1 MQKKILITVLCVIV
15 LSLSACSMVACNK
28 DELPSVF
35 EMPQGSRPDKASL
48 FSAED
53 TSTINSALAP
63 DATQEQL
70 KAAVMALYD
79 TANSSRI
86 DTPLSLVV
94 QESDA
99 GIDMGNVIM
108 HAFNLR
114 DGDKWYYQLATSVDV
129 FGNPALSAIVSAF
142 AGYLKVGY
150 STGDGNYYYFG
161 ELGPQFKCDCSIPTF
176 PYATFVIP
184 VDENA
189 KPEDKPFANAMT
201 LEEFNSTLNVLK
213 SIHEI
218 NNMDFCKEIIAD
230 DPVITFSDGVYRVE
244 FAVDTQNADAEL
256 LEKWYAMPQKDM
268 QVGGQ
273 SIKQYNSYT
282 AVLEVWD
289 NGYAKSFESHA
300 DRDAGMAS
308 GKPVD
313 RFTYIW
319 DEDEILDLLKQ
330 DRSVD
335 NKTALVLHDVEDYI
349 NYYSDPEFVAKEL
362 GLIEKAAIV
371 LAAIVAVIIVIVVT
385 VEVLVKKGKLP
396 KLAAHRA
403 GKKAKRLA
411 RKQAKNANKG
421 GDIRDDSQDG
431 VACAEQDCDCENGGD
446 CALAPI
452 ECDDADDFCECLEEC
467 ACETENDAKEDAQKD

>member
-53 TSTINSALAP
+53 MSTINSALAP

-99 GIDMGNVIM
+99 GISLGSVLM
-108 HAFNLR
+108 HSFNLR
-114 DGDKWYYQLATSVDV
+114 NGDKWYYQLATSVKTDSPV
-129 FGNPALSAIVSAF
+129 FDAILAIT

-161 ELGPQFKCDCSIPTF
+161 ELGPQFKCDCSVPTF

-189 KPEDKPFANAMT
+189 KPEDKPFADAMT

-319 DEDEILDLLKQ
+319 EEDDILDLLKQ
-330 DRSVD
+330 DQSVD

-371 LAAIVAVIIVIVVT
+371 LAAIAAVIIVIVVT

-403 GKKAKRLA
+403 KKKAKRLA
-411 RKQAKNANKG
+411 RKQAKNANKS

-431 VACAEQDCDCENGGD
+431 VACAF
-446 CALAPI
+446 API

-467 ACETENDAKEDAQKD
+467 ACETENDAKEDARKD

>member
-1 MQKKILITVLCVIV
+1 MQKKIICVFAIVVVLT
-15 LSLSACSMVACNK
+15 LAMGTFVACNGQ
-28 DELPSVF
+28 LPSTF
-35 EMPQGSRPDKASL
+35 EMPEGSRPDKASL
-48 FSAED
+48 FSAQD
-53 TSTINSALAP
+53 VAAINAAMQVG
-63 DATQEQL
+63 ATQEQ
-70 KAAVMALYD
+70 KKEAVMTLFS

-86 DTPLSLVV
+86 NTPLSLVV

-99 GIDMGNVIM
+99 GISLGSVLM
-108 HAFNLR
+108 HSFNLR
-114 DGDKWYYQLATSVDV
+114 NGDKWYYQLATSVKTDSPL
-129 FGNPALSAIVSAF
+129 FDAILAAT

-161 ELGPQFKCDCSIPTF
+161 KLGPQFKCDCSIPTF

-201 LEEFNSTLNVLK
+201 LDEFNTKLNVLR

-230 DPVITFSDGVYRVE
+230 DPVITFENGVYKVA
-244 FAVDTQNADAEL
+244 FAVDTLNADPAL

-273 SIKQYNSYT
+273 SINKYNSYT

-313 RFTYIW
+313 RYTYIW
-319 DEDEILDLLKQ
+319 EKSDIMALLKQ
-330 DRSVD
+330 DQSIDDV
-335 NKTALVLHDVEDYI
+335 KTLVLRDVEDYI
-349 NYYSDPEFVAKEL
+349 DYYSDPEFVDKEL
-362 GLIEKAAIV
+362 GVLEIVGIVLLVLVVVAIV
-371 LAAIVAVIIVIVVT
+371 LTVT
-385 VEVLVKKGKLP
+385 IEVLVKKGKLP
-396 KLAAHRA
+396 KIAARRA
-403 GKKAKRLA
+403 KKKAKRLA
-411 RKQAKNANKG
+411 KKQARKDKKL
-421 GDIRDDSQDG
+421 G
-431 VACAEQDCDCENGGD
+431 VAPAAEDTDDMAVTAVEGAED
-446 CALAPI
+446 TVAIAI
-452 ECDDADDFCECLEEC
+452 ESTDDITLSIEEDQGNI
-467 ACETENDAKEDAQKD
+467 EQ

>member
-1 MQKKILITVLCVIV
+1 MQKKIMCVFALVVVMTLTVGTF
-15 LSLSACSMVACNK
+15 VACNGH
-28 DELPSVF
+28 LPSAF
-35 EMPQGSRPDKASL
+35 EMPEGSRPDKASL
-48 FSAED
+48 FSAQDVE
-53 TSTINSALAP
+53 TINAALQVG
-63 DATQEQL
+63 ATQEQ
-70 KAAVMALYD
+70 KKEAVMTLFS

-86 DTPLSLVV
+86 NTPLSLVV

-99 GIDMGNVIM
+99 GIDLGNVIM

-114 DGDKWYYQLATSVDV
+114 SGDKWYYQLATSVSSSSD
-129 FGNPALSAIVSAF
+129 FFDMILAAT

-161 ELGPQFKCDCSIPTF
+161 ELGAKFKCDCSIPTF

-189 KPEDKPFANAMT
+189 KPEDKPFAKPMT
-201 LEEFNSTLNVLK
+201 LDEFNTKLNVLR

-230 DPVITFSDGVYRVE
+230 DPVITFENGVYKVA
-244 FAVDTQNADAEL
+244 FAVDTLNADPAL

-273 SIKQYNSYT
+273 SINKYNSYT

-313 RFTYIW
+313 RYTYIW
-319 DEDEILDLLKQ
+319 EKSDIMDLLKQ
-330 DRSVD
+330 DQSIDDDV
-335 NKTALVLHDVEDYI
+335 KTLVLRDVEDYI
-349 NYYSDPEFVAKEL
+349 DYYSDPEFVDKEL
-362 GLIEKAAIV
+362 GELEIVGIVLLVIVVVAIV
-371 LAAIVAVIIVIVVT
+371 LIVTIEI
-385 VEVLVKKGKLP
+385 LVKKGKLP
-396 KLAAHRA
+396 KIAARRA
-403 GKKAKRLA
+403 KKKAKRLA
-411 RKQAKNANKG
+411 KKQARKDKKLGITPTVNDADDMVVTAVE
-421 GDIRDDSQDG
+421 DIDDM
-431 VACAEQDCDCENGGD
+431 VATAGEGTENTV
-446 CALAPI
+446 AIAT
-452 ECDDADDFCECLEEC
+452 DDADDMTLAIEENQSDG
-467 ACETENDAKEDAQKD
+467 EQ

>member
-1 MQKKILITVLCVIV
+1 MQKKIICVFALVVVLT
-15 LSLSACSMVACNK
+15 LAMGTFVACNGH
-28 DELPSVF
+28 LPSTF
-35 EMPQGSRPDKASL
+35 EMPEGSRPDKASL
-48 FSAED
+48 FSAQD
-53 TSTINSALAP
+53 VATINAAMQVG
-63 DATQEQL
+63 ATQEQ
-70 KAAVMALYD
+70 KKEAVMTLFS

-86 DTPLSLVV
+86 NTPLSLVV

-99 GIDMGNVIM
+99 GIDLGSVIM

-114 DGDKWYYQLATSVDV
+114 SGDKWYYQLATSVSSSSD
-129 FGNPALSAIVSAF
+129 FFDLILAAT

-161 ELGPQFKCDCSIPTF
+161 ELGAKFKCDCSIPTF

-201 LEEFNSTLNVLK
+201 LDEFNTKLNVLR

-230 DPVITFSDGVYRVE
+230 DPVITFENGVYKVA
-244 FAVDTQNADAEL
+244 FAVDTLNADPVL

-273 SIKQYNSYT
+273 SINKYNSYT

-313 RFTYIW
+313 RYTYIW
-319 DEDEILDLLKQ
+319 EKSDIMALLKQ
-330 DRSVD
+330 DQSIDDV
-335 NKTALVLHDVEDYI
+335 KTLVLRDVEDYI
-349 NYYSDPEFVAKEL
+349 DYYSDPEFVDKEL
-362 GLIEKAAIV
+362 GVLEIVGIVLLVFVIVAIV
-371 LAAIVAVIIVIVVT
+371 LIVTI
-385 VEVLVKKGKLP
+385 EVLVKKGKLP
-396 KLAAHRA
+396 KIAARRA
-403 GKKAKRLA
+403 KKKAKRLA
-411 RKQAKNANKG
+411 KKQARKDKKL
-421 GDIRDDSQDG
+421 G
-431 VACAEQDCDCENGGD
+431 VA
-446 CALAPI
+446 P
-452 ECDDADDFCECLEEC
+452 
-467 ACETENDAKEDAQKD
+467 ACEDKDDMAVTAVEGAEDTVAIAIESTDDLTLLIDENQGDGEQ

>member
-28 DELPSVF
+28 DELPSEF

-114 DGDKWYYQLATSVDV
+114 DGDKWYYQLATSVKTDSP
-129 FGNPALSAIVSAF
+129 FIEAILAVA

-244 FAVDTQNADAEL
+244 FAVDTQNSDAEL

-319 DEDEILDLLKQ
+319 EEDDILDLLEQ
-330 DRSVD
+330 DQSVD
-335 NKTALVLHDVEDYI
+335 KKTSLVLHDVEDYI

-371 LAAIVAVIIVIVVT
+371 LAAIAAVIIVIVVT

-403 GKKAKRLA
+403 EKKAKRLA
-411 RKQAKNANKG
+411 RKQAKNANKSV
-421 GDIRDDSQDG
+421 DIRDDSQEG
-431 VACAEQDCDCENGGD
+431 VACAEQDCDCENGDD
-446 CALAPI
+446 CGVAPI
-452 ECDDADDFCECLEEC
+452 ECDDADDFCQCLEEC
-467 ACETENDAKEDAQKD
+467 ACETENDTQKD

>member
-1 MQKKILITVLCVIV
+1 MRRKRRFIMQKKILIAVLCVIV
-15 LSLSACSMVACNK
+15 LSLSACSMLACNK
-28 DELPSVF
+28 DELPSEF

-86 DTPLSLVV
+86 NTPLSLVV

-244 FAVDTQNADAEL
+244 FAVDTQNSDAEL

-313 RFTYIW
+313 KYSYIW
-319 DEDEILDLLKQ
+319 DEQRILNLAKQ
-330 DRSVD
+330 DQAISFSD
-335 NKTALVLHDVEDYI
+335 EKSILSIDDYI
-349 NYYSDPEFVAKEL
+349 EFKLEMKIVEKKL
-362 GLIEKAAIV
+362 GSLEIAGIV
-371 LAAIVAVIIVIVVT
+371 IGCVVAVVIAIVVT
-385 VEVLVKKGKLP
+385 IEVLVKKGKLP
-396 KLAAHRA
+396 KLAAKREKKKQKRLE
-403 GKKAKRLA
+403 KKAA
-411 RKQAKNANKG
+411 KQEKKIQLIDSEADGGEENK
-421 GDIRDDSQDG
+421 
-431 VACAEQDCDCENGGD
+431 AE
-446 CALAPI
+446 
-452 ECDDADDFCECLEEC
+452 AD
-467 ACETENDAKEDAQKD
+467 NDKAE